1 LTMDVAVMFSGGKD
15 SVFAVHHCLKKG
27 WKVAKLIGVKPKNTE
42 AFLYHYA
49 TVEWAKLSSDAL
61 GVPFTLL
68 RTDAEGPEA
77 EAEVLDTEFHSLQ
90 KAGVTA
96 IVLGGVG
103 LQKTQIS
110 SIETIAKRYGMK
122 VMVPHARYTSLQLLE
137 EEVKAGM
144 DIVITDVASDGLDI
158 KWLGKRISAE
168 NFSSFVALAMR
179 YGFDVLGEGGYYNT
193 FVVDAPF
200 FQKRVEFKRTETVWD
215 AQTESGFLDVKDAA
229 LVAK

>member
-1 LTMDVAVMFSGGKD
+1 MFSGGKD

-27 WKVAKLIGVKPKNTE
+27 WRVAKLIGVKPKNTE

-49 TVEWAKLSSDAL
+49 TVEWARLSSEAL

-77 EAEVLDTEFHSLQ
+77 EAEILDGEFKQLA
-90 KAGVTA
+90 AGGVEM

-103 LQKTQIS
+103 LQKTQIGS
-110 SIETIAKRYGMK
+110 VEKIAKRYGMK
-122 VMVPHARYTSLQLLE
+122 VLVPHARYSSEQLLE
-137 EEVKAGM
+137 EEVQAGM
-144 DIVITDVASDGLDI
+144 EIMITDVASDGLDVS
-158 KWLGKRISAE
+158 WLGKKIGKE
-168 NFSSFVALAMR
+168 NFAVFKERAR
-179 YGFDVLGEGGYYNT
+179 KFGFDVLGEGGYYNT

-200 FQKRVEFKRTETVWD
+200 FSKKIEFTKTATVWD